1 MRPFE
6 KIINEIG
13 LDYKREIRRIVFITI
28 FLLLL
33 SAIAIFFLKKPYLFI
48 LLPLII
54 ITVTILFRQHY
65 IKQKAN
71 RIYAMQKEF
80 VKLFTY
86 FEVFIVN
93 GINVYK
99 SLERIGDYCSSTVK
113 GHIDALLSQIDEDKS
128 VLPFVRFARKFES
141 LIIEQAMISIYQLI
155 DQGNSEARLNQ
166 FHLIFEKIADQHY
179 ADNFDKTKKN
189 LDGLNIYPLVGA
201 GLITIMITFGIISM
215 IGGIVSGI

>member
-33 SAIAIFFLKKPYLFI
+33 SAIAIFFLKKPYLFT

-65 IKQKAN
+65 TKQKAN

-86 FEVFIVN
+86 F
-93 GINVYK
+93 K
-99 SLERIGDYCSSTVK
+99 C
-113 GHIDALLSQIDEDKS
+113 LLSTE
-128 VLPFVRFARKFES
+128 
-141 LIIEQAMISIYQLI
+141 
-155 DQGNSEARLNQ
+155 
-166 FHLIFEKIADQHY
+166 
-179 ADNFDKTKKN
+179 
-189 LDGLNIYPLVGA
+189 
-201 GLITIMITFGIISM
+201 
-215 IGGIVSGI
+215 